1 MMQDKIKEELYKR
14 LENLRLQLPDTYVL
28 DTKKGIAIRKNMDQR
43 QRLLD
48 EIREIRNR
56 LEEIDY
62 EERKDSMKMV
72 QRDDH
77 TIGQSIIENSIPRN
91 KSNIQFKD
99 NTDRNRILVK
109 V

>member
-72 QRDDH
+72 QRDDQ

-109 V
+109 F

>member
-72 QRDDH
+72 QIEDH
-77 TIGQSIIENSIPRN
+77 SIGQSIIENSIPRN

-109 V
+109 F